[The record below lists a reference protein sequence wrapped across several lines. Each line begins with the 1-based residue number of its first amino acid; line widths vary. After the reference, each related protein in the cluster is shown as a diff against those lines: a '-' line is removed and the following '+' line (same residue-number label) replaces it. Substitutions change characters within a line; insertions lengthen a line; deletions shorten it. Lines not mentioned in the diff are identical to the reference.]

1 MENEYIQVYTTV
13 ENRADAERIS
23 KVVIEK
29 KLAACVQTAGPIIS
43 EYWWEG
49 KIEKGEE
56 YVLIMKTKTS
66 LYEDLEAAIKL
77 HHTYD
82 VPEII
87 GIPVVKG
94 NKAYL
99 DWIGENTL

>member
-1 MENEYIQVYTTV
+1 METKYIQVYTTV
-13 ENRADAERIS
+13 EKITDAERIS
-23 KVVIEK
+23 RAIVEK
-29 KLAACVQTAGPIIS
+29 KLAACAQITGPIIS

-49 KIEKGEE
+49 KMEKGEE
-56 YVLIMKTKTS
+56 YVLVMKTKAG
-66 LYEDLEAAIKL
+66 LYDELEAAIKL

-87 GIPVVKG
+87 ALPIIRG
-94 NKAYL
+94 NEKYL